1 MSIYNDVIAA
11 QELIEEQI
19 NFETG
24 EVSDNYEQAVELK
37 DEIIALGLEKLC
49 KVRANIKAEIEAFK
63 SEEKRLNDRRKTL
76 EKSLERAENY
86 LMLIHKQS
94 GNDKDVAGSF
104 TISTRK
110 SESVN
115 LVDNFENENYGRY
128 EFKPDKT
135 LIKQAL
141 KSGIEIDGASLE
153 VKENLQV
160 R

>member
-19 NFETG
+19 NLETG

-94 GNDKDVAGSF
+94 GNEKDVAGSF

-115 LVDNFENENYGRY
+115 LVDNFENENFGKY
-128 EFKPDKT
+128 EFKPDKA

-141 KSGIEIDGASLE
+141 KSGIKIDGASLE
-153 VKENLQV
+153 VNENLQV